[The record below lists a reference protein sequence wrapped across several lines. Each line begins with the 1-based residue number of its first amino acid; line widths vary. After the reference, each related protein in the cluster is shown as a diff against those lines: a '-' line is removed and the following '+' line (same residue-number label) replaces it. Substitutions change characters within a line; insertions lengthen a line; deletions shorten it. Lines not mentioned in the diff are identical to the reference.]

1 MLSLVRKNLHQ
12 SYLTFNMYAIEQLK
26 KKKKSTPT
34 GKFGFC
40 FFFVFVFLLLREYV
54 FSLSGC
60 LGLTHKLSSLSP
72 HFAISLVEQSG

>member
-26 KKKKSTPT
+26 KKKVHPQANSV
-34 GKFGFC
+34 FFC
-40 FFFVFVFLLLREYV
+40 LFVFVFLLLREYV